1 MITDDLHALLNERAR
16 SFEPSTETP
25 KRLLRRARRRRA
37 RLVGAL
43 AVVSVTLGVATAVLT
58 RLGPTPP
65 AYAKFTLV
73 DAATDSIA
81 ARHPGEHSIPPN
93 HHAATG
99 DPMSASRLQS
109 HARCMRAHG
118 VAVPDPVETAQGW
131 MIPVNDSVIR
141 SNVKAWR
148 EAFFVDCRLEDVN
161 QNLVLG
167 GRTREQIDELITC
180 ARARGFELPAPSVDA
195 SGQYTFDLEKASPR
209 WGSDHWYR
217 TLFVNCAGA
226 LPAP

>member
-1 MITDDLHALLNERAR
+1 MFEEKAR
-16 SFEPSTETP
+16 SLEPTAPGSP
-25 KRLLRRARRRRA
+25 SRLLRRARVHRA
-37 RLVGAL
+37 RVLGAL
-43 AVVSVTLGVATAVLT
+43 AVLSVALGIATALVT
-58 RLGPTPP
+58 GVSPTPP

-73 DAATDSIA
+73 DAATDSSTSQ
-81 ARHPGEHSIPPN
+81 HPGDHSVPAH
-93 HHAATG
+93 HHAAGGPT
-99 DPMSASRLQS
+99 MSAARLQD

-118 VAVPDPVETAQGW
+118 VDVPDPVETSQGW

-167 GRTREQIDELITC
+167 GRTRQQIDDLIGC
-180 ARARGFELPAPSVDA
+180 ARAKGYELPAPTLDGR
-195 SGQYTFDLEKASPR
+195 GQYTFDLEKATPP

-217 TLFVNCAGA
+217 TLFVSCVGS